1 MFAFVEGVVKKVLA
15 NVEKCWH
22 MLMQLLK
29 SVCKLRRVLAFPEGA
44 VKKVFKYL
52 ISVVKL
58 RKVLAYTEGAVKKVF
73 VSLEMCWHLLRE
85 L

>member
-1 MFAFVEGVVKKVLA
+1 
-15 NVEKCWH
+15 

-73 VSLEMCWHLLRE
+73 LA
-85 L
+85 